1 MKNLSTLFQNLNVL
15 IVGDVMIDRYM
26 TGKVSRISP
35 EAPVPV
41 LDWQNTENRLGGAA
55 NVALN
60 IKALGAV
67 PHLVGIAGDDDDG
80 LLFRALLSSQDIEN
94 QHIILVGNRPTTVK
108 TRVLASGQQLLRLDK
123 ESTEDNDENTED
135 ILLTKM
141 KYLIKNVGIDV
152 IIFQDY
158 NKGLL
163 TPTMIEKLGKLA
175 QKHNIPTCVDPKK
188 KNFWAYKGVTLFK
201 PNLKEIREAMNETV
215 KTDMEGMK
223 LAAAYIKKHLNND
236 ITLITLSEKGLF
248 IEQNDICEIHPTMP
262 RNIADVCG
270 AGDSVISV
278 VALALAAKMSM
289 SDIALLANLA
299 GGLVCEE
306 IGVVPIRMQKLKQEY
321 QHWCAKV

>member
-1 MKNLSTLFQNLNVL
+1 MKNLANLFQHLKVL

-60 IKALGAV
+60 IKALGAI
-67 PHLVGIAGDDDDG
+67 PYLVGIAGDDEDG
-80 LLFRALLSSQDIEN
+80 LLFRALLATENIEN
-94 QHIILVGNRPTTVK
+94 QHIILVGERPTTVK
-108 TRVLASGQQLLRLDK
+108 TRVLASGQQLLRLDQ
-123 ESTEDNDENTED
+123 ETTEDVDINTED
-135 ILLTKM
+135 ILLIKM
-141 KYLIKNVGIDV
+141 KYLIEKVGIDV

-163 TPTMIEKLGKLA
+163 TKSMIEQLSKMAK
-175 QKHNIPTCVDPKK
+175 KHNIPTCVDPKK

-201 PNLKEIREAMNETV
+201 PNLKEIREAMQE
-215 KTDMEGMK
+215 KLDTDLKDMK
-223 LAAAYIKKHLNND
+223 KASTFIKKQLNND
-236 ITLITLSEKGLF
+236 MTLITLSEKGLF
-248 IEQNDICEIHPTMP
+248 IEQGDICEIHATKP

-278 VALALAAKMSM
+278 VALALAAKVSM

-306 IGVVPIRMQKLKQEY
+306 IGVVPIRLEKLEAEF
-321 QHWCAKV
+321 QHWAAK